1 MNRPY
6 DSRSLSRREFVRLA
20 GLGGAGLIAGCAA
33 PRRGAPEVL
42 LAGLQIKLGAVFP
55 LTGRWTDFARKN
67 QVALDMAVEQ
77 LNEASGVGGVRV
89 HVTMRDDASDPARA
103 AELVRELATTD
114 QVLAIL
120 GPFSSSEAEVAF
132 PMANTVQVATIAQ
145 ASSKP
150 GIGRLN
156 RPWAFR
162 SHVDEGRQAVVAVQ
176 KWVERYQIKSAV
188 IVYDVLDA
196 VSEDLGTNVFPAAAR
211 QNGVQIVDAGGS
223 LAFHTNDL
231 DYGEIVQRLRGLSF
245 DGIMFGGVHPDAARF
260 LPTVRR
266 AGLQQPMVAG
276 SPVFNDS
283 FLRYGGAVV
292 DGTIVP
298 TTFYSGLPAR
308 QVQDWV
314 TRFRDRARDA
324 LAPVID
330 PDFGDVNVYNT
341 VHLLAHLILQ
351 MGVTNRP
358 EDLAADRER
367 LRRGLAATKDWPGID
382 GPMGFNDDGDGLR
395 PIYVLMAQGGQWVR
409 LD

>member
-1 MNRPY
+1 VNTLTGLGL
-6 DSRSLSRREFVRLA
+6 LSRRDFVRLA
-20 GLGGAGLIAGCAA
+20 GLGSAGLVASCAA
-33 PRRGAPEVL
+33 PRQRAPEVL
-42 LAGLQIKLGAVFP
+42 LAGLQVKLGAVFP

-77 LNEASGVGGVRV
+77 INEAGGVGGVQV

-103 AELVRELATTD
+103 AELVRALATTD

-132 PMANTVQVATIAQ
+132 PMANEVKVATIAQ

-150 GIGRLN
+150 GIGQVN

-162 SHVDEGRQAVVAVQ
+162 SHVDEARQAAMAVQ
-176 KWVERYQIKSAV
+176 KWVERYQIKTAV
-188 IVYDVLDA
+188 IVHDVLDA
-196 VSEDLGTNVFPAAAR
+196 VSENLGTGVFPAAAR
-211 QNGVQIVDAGGS
+211 EHGVQIVNAGGY
-223 LAFHTNDL
+223 FTFRTNDL
-231 DYGEIVQRLRGLSF
+231 DYGEMVQRMRALSF

-260 LPTVRR
+260 LPIVRR
-266 AGLQQPMVAG
+266 AGLSQPMVAG

-283 FLRYGGAVV
+283 FLRYGGALV

-298 TTFYSGLPAR
+298 TTFYSGLPSR
-308 QVQDWV
+308 RVQDWV

-351 MGVTNRP
+351 TGVTNRP

-367 LRRGLAATKDWPGID
+367 LMRGLTQTKDWQGLD
-382 GPMGFNDDGDGLR
+382 GPMGFNEDGDGLR
-395 PIYVLMAQGGQWVR
+395 PVYVLMAHGGQWVR
-409 LD
+409 LS

>member
-1 MNRPY
+1 L
-6 DSRSLSRREFVRLA
+6 DSLSRRDFVRLA
-20 GLGGAGLIAGCAA
+20 GLGGAGLIAACAA
-33 PRRGAPEVL
+33 PRQRAPEVL
-42 LAGLQIKLGAVFP
+42 LAGLQVKLGAVFP

-67 QVALDMAVEQ
+67 QVALDMAVEHV
-77 LNEASGVGGVRV
+77 NEMGGVGGVQV

-103 AELVRELATTD
+103 AELVRSLATTD

-132 PMANTVQVATIAQ
+132 PMANEMKIATIAQ

-150 GIGRLN
+150 GIGQVN

-162 SHVDEGRQAVVAVQ
+162 SHVDEGRQAAVAVQ
-176 KWVERYQIKSAV
+176 KWVEHYQIKSAV
-188 IVYDVLDA
+188 IVHDVFDA
-196 VSEDLGTNVFPAAAR
+196 VSENLGTSVFPAAAR
-211 QNGVQIVDAGGS
+211 QNGVQIVNASGY
-223 LAFHTNDL
+223 FTFRTNDL
-231 DYGEIVQRLRGLSF
+231 DYAEIVQRMRALSF

-260 LPTVRR
+260 LPIVRR
-266 AGLQQPMVAG
+266 AGLSQPMVAG

-283 FLRYGGAVV
+283 FLRYGGALV

-298 TTFYSGLPAR
+298 TTFYSGLPDR
-308 QVQDWV
+308 RVQDWV

-341 VHLLAHLILQ
+341 VHLLAHLIIQ
-351 MGVTNRP
+351 TGVTNRP

-367 LRRGLAATKDWPGID
+367 LMRGLTQTKDWPGLD
-382 GPMGFNDDGDGLR
+382 GPVGFNDDGDGLR
-395 PIYVLMAQGGQWVR
+395 PIYVLLAQNGQWTR
-409 LD
+409 LR